1 MSLKVDNLIDLPS
14 GTKLKPGQRLI
25 RIKDNIWM
33 PVGVGGTDTPVFT
46 GSGSTDYYRCAS
58 VDTENHT
65 WTGYKATLN
74 GDAYKFESTVT
85 EGLSY
90 SGVIPKIGYVYDT
103 NALVTVESLY
113 EGRSFPE
120 EGLVF
125 YAPLDRSR
133 ELAETGQ
140 GLDNSSEIAF
150 DNQDGIPCLAVKP
163 DKSSYVSVSDD
174 SDFPFG
180 TSPRTVSIWG
190 KALEGVG
197 SRFVMMGYG
206 TAGTSYNGFTL
217 RAQTYGSVPSFFLDI
232 FNSNIMSP
240 DMGSFYIWRHYTVTV
255 DQNKLVKLYVDGVF
269 IHQQT
274 SNYLNTIKTTGINA
288 LLGRSSS
295 YTAGNE
301 MAGYVACCRI
311 YNRVLSDEEIELLAT
326 ELSPTTEETT

>member
-58 VDTENHT
+58 VDMENHT

-255 DQNKLVKLYVDGVF
+255 DQNKLVKLLLRLVK
-269 IHQQT
+269 T
-274 SNYLNTIKTTGINA
+274 YLMRA
-288 LLGRSSS
+288 
-295 YTAGNE
+295 
-301 MAGYVACCRI
+301 
-311 YNRVLSDEEIELLAT
+311 
-326 ELSPTTEETT
+326 